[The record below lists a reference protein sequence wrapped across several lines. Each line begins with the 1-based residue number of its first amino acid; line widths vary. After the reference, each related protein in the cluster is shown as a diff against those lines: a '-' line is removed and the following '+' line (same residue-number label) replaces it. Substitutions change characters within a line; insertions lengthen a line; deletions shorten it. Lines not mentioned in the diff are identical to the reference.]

1 MDEVLE
7 SGPSEL
13 DSLFAGTGAAS
24 DSNTPNVVTFK
35 SEEPIVEE
43 PEERKK
49 KKESEKRAPGNPI
62 REKNRRKPMTTIGS
76 LLASL
81 AQQAPPPDPETDPAF
96 IERDKKKKAKASA
109 LQHAVFCEMKQQG
122 KGDNDIKAELKRI
135 ERLSE
140 DDLEFEVQKIAWTQ
154 SEHFSDKVAH
164 VIRDGT
170 GWLADRLLSGE
181 GKIQKEFE
189 EDRALKA
196 AFQKQMLGL
205 VGSIG
210 PTTQIALLSLGNI
223 MNGKAKAMSQPP
235 TINIPPN
242 NNNNNNNKMSLHED
256 ERKKIRMR
264 LTGSNLW

>member
-7 SGPSEL
+7 SGPNEL

-49 KKESEKRAPGNPI
+49 KK
-62 REKNRRKPMTTIGS
+62 RERKKGPKKPYQRKKQKKTYDDDMSDFIVQDSPGS

-81 AQQAPPPDPETDPAF
+81 AQQQAPPPDPETDPAF
-96 IERDKKKKAKASA
+96 IEREKKKKAKASA

-140 DDLEFEVQKIAWTQ
+140 DDLEFEVQKVAWTQ

-242 NNNNNNNKMSLHED
+242 NNNNNNNKD
-256 ERKKIRMR
+256 EPPRR
-264 LTGSNLW
+264 

>member
-49 KKESEKRAPGNPI
+49 KK
-62 REKNRRKPMTTIGS
+62 RERKKGPKKPYQRKKQKKTYDDDMSDFIVQDSPGS

-81 AQQAPPPDPETDPAF
+81 AQQQAPPPDPETDPAF

-140 DDLEFEVQKIAWTQ
+140 DDLEFEVQKVAWTQ

-242 NNNNNNNKMSLHED
+242 NNNNNNNKD
-256 ERKKIRMR
+256 EPPRR
-264 LTGSNLW
+264 

>member
-49 KKESEKRAPGNPI
+49 KK
-62 REKNRRKPMTTIGS
+62 RERKKGPKKPYQRKKQKKTYDDDMSDFIVQDSPGS

-81 AQQAPPPDPETDPAF
+81 AQQQAPPPDPETDPAF

-140 DDLEFEVQKIAWTQ
+140 DDLEFEVQKVAWTQ

-196 AFQKQMLGL
+196 AFQKQMLG
-205 VGSIG
+205 
-210 PTTQIALLSLGNI
+210 
-223 MNGKAKAMSQPP
+223 
-235 TINIPPN
+235 
-242 NNNNNNNKMSLHED
+242 
-256 ERKKIRMR
+256 
-264 LTGSNLW
+264 

>member
-49 KKESEKRAPGNPI
+49 KK
-62 REKNRRKPMTTIGS
+62 RERKKGPKKPYQRKKQKKTYDDDMSDFIVQDSPGS

-81 AQQAPPPDPETDPAF
+81 AQQQAPPPDPETDPAF

-140 DDLEFEVQKIAWTQ
+140 GDLEFEVQKIAWTQ
-154 SEHFSDKVAH
+154 SEHFSDKVAT
-164 VIRDGT
+164 VVRDGA
-170 GWLADRLLSGE
+170 GWLADHLLKGE
-181 GKIQKEFE
+181 GQIQKEFE

-242 NNNNNNNKMSLHED
+242 NNNNNNNKD
-256 ERKKIRMR
+256 EPPRR
-264 LTGSNLW
+264 

>member
-49 KKESEKRAPGNPI
+49 KK
-62 REKNRRKPMTTIGS
+62 RERKKGPKKPYQRKKQKKTYDDDMSDFIVQDSPGS

-81 AQQAPPPDPETDPAF
+81 AQQQAPPPDPETDPAF

-242 NNNNNNNKMSLHED
+242 NNNNNNNKD
-256 ERKKIRMR
+256 EPPRR
-264 LTGSNLW
+264 

>member
-49 KKESEKRAPGNPI
+49 KK
-62 REKNRRKPMTTIGS
+62 RERKKGPKKPYQRKKQKKTYDDDMSDFIVQDSPGS

-81 AQQAPPPDPETDPAF
+81 AQQQAPPPDPETDPAF
-96 IERDKKKKAKASA
+96 IEREKKKKAKASA

-140 DDLEFEVQKIAWTQ
+140 DDLEFEVQKVAWTQ

-242 NNNNNNNKMSLHED
+242 NNNNNNNKD
-256 ERKKIRMR
+256 EPPRR
-264 LTGSNLW
+264 

>member
-49 KKESEKRAPGNPI
+49 KK
-62 REKNRRKPMTTIGS
+62 RERKKGPKKPYQRKKQKKTYDDDMSDFIVQDSPGS

-96 IERDKKKKAKASA
+96 IEREKKKKAKASA

-242 NNNNNNNKMSLHED
+242 NNNNNNNKD
-256 ERKKIRMR
+256 EPPRR
-264 LTGSNLW
+264 